1 MSKSYYYNL
10 KLIECGNRIEIYR
23 YSIAQEYGFEGKN
36 KAGRKGIKNGMANKE
51 KNRREVLNRARN
63 QIIRLVNCN
72 PDLTTF
78 VTLTYAIN
86 MQDLKL
92 SKIHLNK
99 FIKDMQRDFPEF
111 KYLYVLEYQ
120 ERGAIHYHMLN
131 NLPVNFNTAKP
142 HTRKTE
148 EQKDLENYFREVY
161 WPRGFVDIRNLTS
174 EGNANVGLYVSVY
187 LVEDLFKLD
196 LKGSKC
202 YGFSRNL
209 CRPKETKLMSNE
221 DGIEVVKRYSND
233 HKVTYASSYNMR
245 IEDDLGVRNGIVNYY
260 DMYKGDI

>member
-1 MSKSYYYNL
+1 MPYYNL
-10 KLIECGNRIEIYR
+10 KKIECGNRLELYK
-23 YSIAQEYGFEGKN
+23 YSIAIEYGNDGNN
-36 KAGRKGIKNGMANKE
+36 KAGRKGKEKCMANKE

-63 QIIRLVNCN
+63 KIIRLVNCN

-92 SKIHLNK
+92 SKMHIKK
-99 FIKDMQRDFPEF
+99 FIKDMQRDFPVY

-120 ERGAIHYHMLN
+120 ERGSIHYHILSNM
-131 NLPVNFNTAKP
+131 PVPCKTAGTNKRKP
-142 HTRKTE
+142 Q
-148 EQKDLENYFREVY
+148 EQKDLENYIREVY
-161 WPRGFVDIRNLTS
+161 WPRGFVDVRDLRQ
-174 EGNANVGLYVSVY
+174 EGNTNVGLYVSVY
-187 LVEDLFKLD
+187 LVEDMFKLD
-196 LKGSKC
+196 LHGSKC

-209 CRPKETKLMSNE
+209 ELPKETKIMTQE
-221 DGIEVVKRYSND
+221 TGIDVVKRYSND

-260 DMYKGDI
+260 DMYKN